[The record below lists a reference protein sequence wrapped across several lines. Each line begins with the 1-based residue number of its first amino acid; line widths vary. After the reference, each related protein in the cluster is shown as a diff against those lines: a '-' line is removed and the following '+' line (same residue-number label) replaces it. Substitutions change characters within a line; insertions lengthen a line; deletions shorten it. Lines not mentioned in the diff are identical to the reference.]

1 MSDTRSFKRL
11 PAIRCWIKHLLE
23 GSYSAEEK
31 VLHTIFGEVKRTRII
46 ATIVDKREKINAQTA
61 EDDTSLDEDDGNN
74 MRLEFDLDDGTG
86 LIRAT
91 LWNVNPEKYSTFDK
105 GNIVDI
111 VGLIRFWNSYISLSP
126 EIIKKIE
133 DPNAL
138 LLQNA
143 EIIKK
148 IKSGEIQEI
157 PVLNEGGTSIDV
169 IPDEFD
175 IDELFEEKEKVE
187 INDTKELIYSII
199 EENSKE
205 GISIKEL
212 KKRLE
217 ITEGELKSYIKD
229 LEMESKIYQSEENV
243 YQTY

>member
-1 MSDTRSFKRL
+1 MSDTKSFKRL

-31 VLHTIFGEVKRTRII
+31 ILHTIFGEVKRARII
-46 ATIVDKREKINAQTA
+46 ATIIDKREKINTQTA
-61 EDDTSLDEDDGNN
+61 DSDDFLDKEDGNN
-74 MRLEFDLDDGTG
+74 LRLEFDLDDGTG

-91 LWNVNPEKYSTFDK
+91 LWNVNPEKYSTFNK

-126 EIIKKIE
+126 EIIKEIE

-138 LLQNA
+138 LLRNA

-148 IKSGEIQEI
+148 IKSGDIQEI
-157 PVLNEGGTSIDV
+157 PVLSEGGTSIDE

-175 IDELFEEKEKVE
+175 IDELFEEKEKVD

-199 EENSKE
+199 EQNSKD
-205 GISIKEL
+205 GISIKQL
-212 KKRLE
+212 KQRLE

-229 LEMESKIYQSEENV
+229 LEMESRIYQSEENIF
-243 YQTY
+243 QTY